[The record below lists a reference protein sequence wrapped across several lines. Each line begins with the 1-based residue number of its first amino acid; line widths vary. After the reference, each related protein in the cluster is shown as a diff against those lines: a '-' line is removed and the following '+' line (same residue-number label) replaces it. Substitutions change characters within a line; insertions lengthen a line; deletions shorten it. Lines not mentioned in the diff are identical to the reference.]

1 MRLVVAAGLLLAATV
16 SAQERTLP
24 VPPNVFV
31 DGVPPIPAAIS
42 EGIAPYTQFR
52 RARVLAWHPIER
64 RLIISTR
71 FGDVPQ
77 LHDVRV
83 PGGAR
88 RQLTFFRDGVTD
100 RPAVVFDPGGRSFTF
115 VKDVAS
121 GGEAN
126 QLFRYDLA
134 TNAIT
139 RLTEGR
145 SKNEGPVVS
154 RRGLVAYAT
163 TRRNSKD
170 YDIHVI
176 NPADPGTDRQVL
188 QGTGIWFPIAWSADE
203 SRIAAVEIDLER
215 ANVSLAG
222 RRRLGTADGA
232 QRSHRRAGA
241 VGRRGFYA
249 RRQGTLRAVESPGR
263 RHARHPAR
271 HRRQASGRW

>member
-1 MRLVVAAGLLLAATV
+1 MKVSPSFSVSCGATMRLIVAAVLVLAATV

-52 RARVLAWHPIER
+52 RARILAWHPIER

-77 LHDVRV
+77 LHDVRF

-100 RPAVVFDPGGRSFTF
+100 RPAVVFDPAGRSFTF

-145 SKNEGPVVS
+145 SKNESPVVS
-154 RRGLVAYAT
+154 RAWPRGLC
-163 TRRNSKD
+163 
-170 YDIHVI
+170 H
-176 NPADPGTDRQVL
+176 DPQELEGLRH
-188 QGTGIWFPIAWSADE
+188 
-203 SRIAAVEIDLER
+203 SRDQ
-215 ANVSLAG
+215 SG
-222 RRRLGTADGA
+222 G
-232 QRSHRRAGA
+232 S
-241 VGRRGFYA
+241 
-249 RRQGTLRAVESPGR
+249 
-263 RHARHPAR
+263 R
-271 HRRQASGRW
+271 HRSSAAPGHRDLVSDRLVA